1 MVASQ
6 LAGYLAGW
14 IANNFTL
21 AVYCRD
27 ISDSKMLEAKTRNL
41 TANGK
46 INNVILLHQYYYYY
60 YYINIYI
67 TTTISII

>member
-46 INNVILLHQYYYYY
+46 INNVILLHHY
-60 YYINIYI
+60 
-67 TTTISII
+67 